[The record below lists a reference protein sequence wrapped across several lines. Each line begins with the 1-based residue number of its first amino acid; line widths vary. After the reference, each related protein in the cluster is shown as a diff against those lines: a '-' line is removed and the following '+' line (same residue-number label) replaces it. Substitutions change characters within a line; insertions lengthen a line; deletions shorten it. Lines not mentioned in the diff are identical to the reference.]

1 MRNYCLECGG
11 DLVYDSK
18 LKQYA
23 CKSCGLTFTYQQL
36 LEGKSKL
43 VDERFVDDVA
53 KKKKQK
59 EYLQWWLSKK

>member
-1 MRNYCLECGG
+1 MPNYCLECGG
-11 DLVYDSK
+11 ELAYDVK

-23 CKSCGLTFTYQQL
+23 CKSCGLTFTFQQL
-36 LEGKSKL
+36 MEGKDKL
-43 VDERFVDDVA
+43 IESYVDDDH